1 MHSPTSDTYTLSLH
15 DALPIFI
22 IGRNEDD
29 KPNCAKHLAFHE
41 EKYIPNN
48 HFKSNLNKFEMD
60 LPTHRYAYSST
71 PNWSDKKGVYEESG
85 DRKSTRLNSSHVSIS
100 YAVF

>member
-1 MHSPTSDTYTLSLH
+1 MIESNHSACTSILIGKNATTDGS
-15 DALPIFI
+15 II

-41 EKYIPNN
+41 EKDIPNN

-71 PNWSDKKGVYEESG
+71 PNWSVDVHPVDDLQFGPDYSMEGE
-85 DRKSTRLNSSHVSIS
+85 
-100 YAVF
+100 A

>member
-1 MHSPTSDTYTLSLH
+1 MIKSNHSACTSILIGKNATTDGS
-15 DALPIFI
+15 II

-41 EKYIPNN
+41 EKDIPNN
-48 HFKSNLNKFEMD
+48 HFKSNLNKFEID

-71 PNWSDKKGVYEESG
+71 LNWSDKKGVYEESG
-85 DRKSTRLNSSHVSIS
+85 SSNEC
-100 YAVF
+100 Y

>member
-1 MHSPTSDTYTLSLH
+1 MIESNHSACTSILIGKNATTDGS
-15 DALPIFI
+15 II

-41 EKYIPNN
+41 EKDIPNN

-85 DRKSTRLNSSHVSIS
+85 INQFGVAMSAT
-100 YAVF
+100 